1 MSDRDRRIENEAYRI
16 WDEAGRPEGKGDEHW
31 YEAEKRIAAGEGEPV
46 PTKGKKP
53 KTVKVVAK
61 SAGNAG
67 VAAPVSVAN
76 DAPKPQPTTG
86 EAVDV
91 TPAKPKKAK
100 SAEKEAPKAAP
111 EKEKPAKATKP
122 KSRG

>member
-1 MSDRDRRIENEAYRI
+1 MSDRDRRIQDEAYRI

-31 YEAEKRIAAGEGEPV
+31 YEAEKRIAAGEEPV
-46 PTKGKKP
+46 PAKSKKP

-76 DAPKPQPTTG
+76 DAPKPRPT
-86 EAVDV
+86 
-91 TPAKPKKAK
+91 
-100 SAEKEAPKAAP
+100 APGAR
-111 EKEKPAKATKP
+111 
-122 KSRG
+122 SRSRAGRCRTCR